1 MLINISSI
9 PEEGLQHELEL
20 PVKVSDHSDTA
31 HVLIKISRLGKMIFA
46 EGSIKIS
53 ATLTCSRCLKDYSY
67 PLDLTF
73 REEYTPAGVSDE
85 EKEYELTE
93 TELNL
98 DFYSDEEID
107 ISELITEQVLLAVPM
122 KPLCSPECP
131 GICTACGKDL
141 SEGICKCET
150 DKVDPRLSPLKRLKE
165 KMEER
170 KEN

>member
-1 MLINISSI
+1 
-9 PEEGLQHELEL
+9 
-20 PVKVSDHSDTA
+20 
-31 HVLIKISRLGKMIFA
+31 LIKISRLGKMIFA

-53 ATLTCSRCLKDYSY
+53 ATLICSRCLNNYSY

-73 REEYTPAGVSDE
+73 SEEYTPAGVSDQ
-85 EKEYELTE
+85 EKEYELSE
-93 TELNL
+93 TELDL

-122 KPLCSPECP
+122 KPLCNPECP
-131 GICTACGKDL
+131 GICTECGKDL
-141 SEGICKCET
+141 NEGICKCNT

>member
-9 PEEGLQHELEL
+9 PEEGLKHELEL
-20 PVKVSDHSDTA
+20 PVKVNDHPDTA

-53 ATLTCSRCLKDYSY
+53 ATLTCCRCLKDYSY

-73 REEYTPAGVSDE
+73 SEEYTPAGVSDE

-131 GICTACGKDL
+131 GLCTVCGKDL

-150 DKVDPRLSPLKRLKE
+150 KTVDPRLAPLERLKK

>member
-9 PEEGLQHELEL
+9 PEEGLKHELEL
-20 PVKVSDHSDTA
+20 PVKANDHTDTA

-53 ATLTCSRCLKDYSY
+53 ATLTCSRCLKAYSY

-73 REEYTPAGVSDE
+73 SEEYTPARVSDE
-85 EKEYELTE
+85 EKEYELDE

-98 DFYSDEEID
+98 DFYSDEEVD

-141 SEGICKCET
+141 NEGICKCET

-170 KEN
+170 KEK